1 MITRINESHQR
12 ARNYLLGRQSP
23 SGGFCFYRTG
33 CLEEPSLSD
42 TWYATASLRL
52 LGELPPHQDALVN
65 FVCGQP
71 PAGQVYELYY
81 RTYTLDILHRTD
93 PYHSLVKDMVDTL
106 PLSLSEP
113 SRYAALNG
121 QLEHLLLAL
130 RLKEKFG
137 LTSITGNITKTILG
151 IENPNGGFGTPS
163 NLLDTHS
170 AISVLALCGHGPS
183 MQTATFVSQMAL
195 PNFAFRL
202 TKNSLLP
209 TLETV
214 CAGISC
220 CKLLNQPVA
229 YPKDAASFILAC
241 QVNNGGFARAPAALP
256 DIGLTYLALDGLD
269 MLVKSRFIY

>member
-33 CLEEPSLSD
+33 CLEEPNLSD
-42 TWYATASLRL
+42 TWYATASLKL
-52 LGELPPHQDALVN
+52 IGELPPNQEALVD
-65 FVCGQP
+65 FVSGQP

-81 RTYTLDILHRTD
+81 RTFILNILKRTD
-93 PYHSLVKDMVDTL
+93 PYHSIVKDMVDAL
-106 PLSLSEP
+106 PLNIFEP
-113 SRYAALNG
+113 SRYTALIG
-121 QLEHLLLAL
+121 QLEHLLLTL
-130 RLKEKFG
+130 KLKEKFS
-137 LTSITGNITKTILG
+137 LTSITANITKTIIGL
-151 IENPNGGFGTPS
+151 ENPNGGFGTPS

-214 CAGISC
+214 YAGISC
-220 CKLLNQPVA
+220 CKLLNLPVP
-229 YPKDAASFILAC
+229 YPEDAASFILAC
-241 QVNNGGFARAPAALP
+241 QVHNGGFARAPAALP

-269 MLVKSRFIY
+269 TLVKSRFIY